1 MAFIKIVTRNV
12 KFNSFLILN
21 SAKIKNKMALKIVTL
36 QRNIF
41 IHSYNI
47 FIRSFYHIIYIGY
60 MEGALLLVRRPRVDV
75 VGVFIDDYTWSIQFI
90 ILLYST

>member
-1 MAFIKIVTRNV
+1 MIILGVYNSLYCCTRH
-12 KFNSFLILN
+12 
-21 SAKIKNKMALKIVTL
+21 NKG
-36 QRNIF
+36 
-41 IHSYNI
+41 Y
-47 FIRSFYHIIYIGY
+47 IRSFYHIIYIGY